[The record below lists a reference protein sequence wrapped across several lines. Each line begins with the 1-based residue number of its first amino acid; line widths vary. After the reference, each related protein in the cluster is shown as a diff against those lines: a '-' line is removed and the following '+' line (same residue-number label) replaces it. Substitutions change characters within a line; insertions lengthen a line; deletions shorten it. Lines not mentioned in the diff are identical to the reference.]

1 MKYNTGRR
9 GEIGR
14 RNRLKICRG
23 QLCVGSTPTAGIKL
37 SPSVRVFFCPFYMEK
52 DSKLNQTVIFY
63 CF

>member
-37 SPSVRVFFCPFYMEK
+37 SPSVRVFFVLFTWRRIR
-52 DSKLNQTVIFY
+52 N
-63 CF
+63 